1 MAKLSGWCMRPDEAQ
16 HRLCRKNFTS
26 GACECECSHEGERP
40 LPEAVRELGTRPQG
54 RRKKTVD
61 TE

>member
-26 GACECECSHEGERP
+26 GACQCECGHEGEQP
-40 LPEAVRELGTRPQG
+40 LGPQTVELGNRRG
-54 RRKKTVD
+54 RKKPVSR
-61 TE
+61 ES